1 MRELFVTNRFVKD
14 LRKLPKEIQVRAD
27 EEIEFLKIN
36 PAGEISDTKKLKGF
50 DNPKLYRLRIGAY
63 RILYSFTDI
72 SLTLHRVAHRKD
84 IYR

>member
-14 LRKLPKEIQVRAD
+14 LHKLPKEIQARTN
-27 EEIEFLKIN
+27 EEIELLKIN
-36 PAGEISDTKKLKGF
+36 PIGETPNIKKLKGF
-50 DNPKLYRLRIGAY
+50 DNPELYRLRIGVY